1 MRPLFSAAA
10 LAALCLASTAHAA
23 NAKLKPG
30 SDGWFAATLNMCR
43 LNSMQVELGYRT
55 EHEPGTFKRM
65 ESMLQ
70 QDAKKADKDAP
81 MGWTASEALAA
92 FQLGGTS
99 KTSSDAEN
107 KANQY
112 FLECAARHRAEAEG
126 RLEAAGQTKAK
137 GKIDEKDQAGAKEN
151 AKGGSE
157 TGAKSEAEAK
167 SEAGEKSE
175 AGATSPKPA
184 SQAVSH
190 DKPTKPPVA
199 NH

>member
-70 QDAKKADKDAP
+70 QDAKKADKNAP

-92 FQLGGTS
+92 FQLGGTTR
-99 KTSSDAEN
+99 TSSEAEN

-126 RLEAAGQTKAK
+126 RLEATGQAKAK
-137 GKIDEKDQAGAKEN
+137 GKIEEKDQAGAKK
-151 AKGGSE
+151 ADKGGSQS
-157 TGAKSEAEAK
+157 SEANGET
-167 SEAGEKSE
+167 GEKSQAE
-175 AGATSPKPA
+175 ATSPKSASPA
-184 SQAVSH
+184 ASH
-190 DKPTKPPVA
+190 DKPAKPPVA

>member
-70 QDAKKADKDAP
+70 QDAKKADKNAP

-92 FQLGGTS
+92 FQLGGTTR
-99 KTSSDAEN
+99 TSSEAEN

-126 RLEAAGQTKAK
+126 RLEAEGQAK
-137 GKIDEKDQAGAKEN
+137 GKGKVEEKDQAGAKK
-151 AKGGSE
+151 ADKGGSQS
-157 TGAKSEAEAK
+157 SEAKGET
-167 SEAGEKSE
+167 GEKSQAE
-175 AGATSPKPA
+175 TTSPKSASPA
-184 SQAVSH
+184 ASD
-190 DKPTKPPVA
+190 DKPAKPPVA